1 MSAVPASTGVPLRLR
16 VVVIADNPATE
27 RRLAELIAWSGHQ
40 PVGASE
46 PADAVLTNRAE
57 IGTSDLPT
65 VAIGV
70 EEGDFGGLLPNDTG
84 PAQLD
89 AALRAAAAGLIV
101 RPPSPPQPGFA
112 PLPEAP
118 SPVLTP
124 REIVVLTALADGL
137 GNKAV
142 ARRLGISPHTVKFH
156 IESLFRKLGAAT
168 RAEAV
173 AKGLRRQIVEF

>member
-1 MSAVPASTGVPLRLR
+1 MSAAPAARTPLLRLR
-16 VVVIADNPATE
+16 ISVDTANPTVA
-27 RRLAELIAWSGHQ
+27 RRLAQLVADSGHET
-40 PVGASE
+40 VAASE
-46 PADAVLTNRAE
+46 LADAVLTDGSAATATG
-57 IGTSDLPT
+57 IPV
-65 VAIGV
+65 VALGAG
-70 EEGDFGGLLPNDTG
+70 EGDFAGVLPEDAA

-89 AALRAAAAGLIV
+89 AALRAVAAGLIV
-101 RPPSPPQPGFA
+101 RPPSVPQPGFA
-112 PLPEAP
+112 GLPEESAP
-118 SPVLTP
+118 ALTP
-124 REIVVLTALADGL
+124 REVEVLAALADGL